1 MHSFGPLRHLDLWSV
16 AAFETNG
23 SSGGG
28 SSSRSR
34 SYAAVDAQQPRGS
47 ANLQNKNTAGQTFK
61 MDLGLAPKNERYYAD
76 LPDRQARSRAAAEAA
91 SSNNSDDGP
100 GLSSAA
106 SRAAPTAASS
116 AAGTSTAAVDPAVQQ
131 QMGSVQEAAGA
142 VTSGVGG
149 ATSGGTEADVQVD
162 EIAKKGRSS
171 TILTD
176 PRGLIGAK
184 GDEDKTRRRRSLIGG

>member
-16 AAFETNG
+16 AAFESNGGGGGGG
-23 SSGGG
+23 SSS

-34 SYAAVDAQQPRGS
+34 SYASVDAQQPRGS

-91 SSNNSDDGP
+91 SSNKSDDGP

-106 SRAAPTAASS
+106 PTAVSS

-162 EIAKKGRSS
+162 EIAKKGRAS

-176 PRGLIGAK
+176 PRGLLGAK